1 MTMLA
6 DHAGR
11 VIRVLVADD
20 SAVMR
25 SALSRLLQSD
35 KDIKV
40 VGVAKDGLNAV
51 QQVGALDPDVV
62 TLDVEMPVMNGLE
75 ALQRIMRDCPR
86 PVIMFSSLTAEGA
99 EATFD
104 ALALGAFDY
113 LPKPAGYSSA
123 AAVGNELIAKVKAA
137 YASRV
142 RRAAIGVRASPLAQS
157 PPRPRTAQASAD
169 ISLVAVGCSTGG
181 PAALQRILPLLPG
194 DFPVPLLVV
203 QHMPPG
209 FTGPFA
215 RRLDGLC
222 QLRVQEASQGQP
234 LEPNTVSIAPAGWQI
249 TVHRRS
255 AKLAVN
261 LSKEPAGMLHM
272 PSVDV
277 MMLSVAETCG
287 SHALGVILT
296 GMGSDGEH
304 GMRALYACGAMT
316 IGQDERS
323 CAVYGMPRA
332 CAEQGTLR
340 RVLSLDAIPIE
351 LVAVANTLVK
361 RAGK

>member
-1 MTMLA
+1 MTIFT
-6 DHAGR
+6 DHSGR
-11 VIRVLVADD
+11 RIRVLVADD

-25 SALSRLLQSD
+25 SALSRLLESD
-35 KDIKV
+35 KDIHV

-51 QQVGALDPDVV
+51 QQVAALDPDVV
-62 TLDVEMPVMNGLE
+62 TLDLEMPVMNGLE
-75 ALQRIMRDCPR
+75 ALQRIMRDYPR
-86 PVIMFSSLTAEGA
+86 PVIMFSSLTVEGA

-104 ALALGAFDY
+104 ALSLGAFDY
-113 LPKPAGYSSA
+113 VPKPSGYAAST
-123 AAVGNELIAKVKAA
+123 AAVRDELIAKIKAA

-142 RRAAIGVRASPLAQS
+142 RRAAIAVHTSSVVPSLPKPRAV
-157 PPRPRTAQASAD
+157 QAPGSVA
-169 ISLVAVGCSTGG
+169 LVCVGCSTGG
-181 PAALQRILPLLPG
+181 PAALQRILPVLPG

-222 QLRVQEASQGQP
+222 QVQVQEASQGQP
-234 LEPNTVSIAPAGWQI
+234 LAPHTVLIAPAGWQT
-249 TVHRRS
+249 TVHRKGS
-255 AKLAVN
+255 QLAVG
-261 LSKEPAGMLHM
+261 LSKEPGGTLHM

-277 MMLSVAETCG
+277 MMLSVAEACG
-287 SHALGVILT
+287 SRAVGVILT

-304 GMRALYACGAMT
+304 GMQALYARGALT

-332 CAEQGTLR
+332 CAEQGILHRILPLQEIPRELLR
-340 RVLSLDAIPIE
+340 
-351 LVAVANTLVK
+351 AVSSQPV
-361 RAGK
+361 R

>member
-1 MTMLA
+1 MTMHG
-6 DHAGR
+6 DHSGQ

-25 SALSRLLQSD
+25 SAIRRLLQSD
-35 KDIKV
+35 RNIKV
-40 VGVAKDGLNAV
+40 VGLAKDGLNAV
-51 QQVGALDPDVV
+51 QQVAALDPDVV
-62 TLDVEMPVMNGLE
+62 TLDVEMPVMNGIE
-75 ALQRIMRDCPR
+75 ALERIMRDHPR
-86 PVIMFSSLTAEGA
+86 PVIMFSSLTAESA
-99 EATFD
+99 EATLD

-113 LPKPAGYSSA
+113 VTKPAGAASA
-123 AAVGNELIAKVKAA
+123 ATVGDELIATVKAA
-137 YASRV
+137 YASLV
-142 RRAAIGVRASPLAQS
+142 RPAAIGTHAFPSARPQAT
-157 PPRPRTAQASAD
+157 PRIAAASAC

-181 PAALQRILPLLPG
+181 PAALQRILPMLPG
-194 DFPVPLLVV
+194 DFPVPVLVV

-222 QLRVQEASQGQP
+222 QLRILEASQGQL
-234 LEPNTVSIAPAGWQI
+234 LEPKTVSIAPAGWQI
-249 TVHRRS
+249 TVHRRGT
-255 AKLAVN
+255 KLAVN

-277 MMLSVAETCG
+277 MMLSVAEACG

-296 GMGSDGEH
+296 GMGSDGEQ
-304 GMRALYACGAMT
+304 GTRALYLCGATT
-316 IGQDERS
+316 IGQDEHS

-340 RVLSLDAIPIE
+340 KILSLDAIPSE
-351 LVAVANTLVK
+351 LVALTSPLVK
-361 RAGK
+361 QGSK

>member
-1 MTMLA
+1 MQGN
-6 DHAGR
+6 HSGR

-25 SALSRLLQSD
+25 SAISRVLQSD
-35 KDIKV
+35 KCIKV
-40 VGVAKDGLNAV
+40 VGLAKDGLNAV
-51 QQVGALDPDVV
+51 QQVAALDPDVV
-62 TLDVEMPVMNGLE
+62 TLDVEMPVMNGIE
-75 ALQRIMRDCPR
+75 ALARIMRGHPR

-99 EATFD
+99 EATLD

-113 LPKPAGYSSA
+113 VPKPAGYASA
-123 AAVGNELIAKVKAA
+123 ATVGDELIAKVKAA
-137 YASRV
+137 YASR
-142 RRAAIGVRASPLAQS
+142 RPGALTSLHPSPSIRGQ
-157 PPRPRTAQASAD
+157 PRPAPAKGE

-181 PAALQRILPLLPG
+181 PAALQRILPMLPG
-194 DFPVPLLVV
+194 DFPVPVLIV

-222 QLRVQEASQGQP
+222 QLRIQEASPDQP
-234 LEPNTVSIAPAGWQI
+234 LEPGTVSIAPAGWQI
-249 TVHRRS
+249 TVHRRGS
-255 AKLAVN
+255 KLAGS
-261 LSKEPAGMLHM
+261 LSKEPVGMFHM

-304 GMRALYACGAMT
+304 GMRALHACGAMT
-316 IGQDERS
+316 IGQDEHS

-340 RVLSLDAIPIE
+340 KVLPLDAIPIE
-351 LVAVANTLVK
+351 LVAL
-361 RAGK
+361 AGPLFKQGSK

>member
-6 DHAGR
+6 DHTGR
-11 VIRVLVADD
+11 RIRVLVADD

-25 SALSRLLQSD
+25 SALSRLLASD
-35 KDIKV
+35 KDIQV

-51 QQVGALDPDVV
+51 QQVAALDPDVV

-75 ALQRIMRDCPR
+75 ALQRIMRDHPR
-86 PVIMFSSLTAEGA
+86 PVIMFSALTAEGA
-99 EATFD
+99 EATLD

-113 LPKPAGYSSA
+113 VPKPAGYA
-123 AAVGNELIAKVKAA
+123 AATGVRDELIAKVKAA

-142 RRAAIGVRASPLAQS
+142 RRMAISLQPSSAQS
-157 PPRPRTAQASAD
+157 PPRTRPAQTQENV
-169 ISLVAVGCSTGG
+169 SLVCVGCSTGG
-181 PAALQRILPLLPG
+181 PAALQRILPVLPG
-194 DFPVPLLVV
+194 DFPVPVVVV

-222 QLRVQEASQGQP
+222 QLRVQEASPGQP
-234 LEPNTVSIAPAGWQI
+234 LEPHTVSIAPAGWQI
-249 TVHRRS
+249 TVHRRG
-255 AKLAVN
+255 AHLAVA

-277 MMLSVAETCG
+277 MMLSAAEACG
-287 SHALGVILT
+287 SHAVGVIMT

-304 GMRALYACGAMT
+304 GMHALHSCGAFT

-332 CAEQGTLR
+332 CAEQGTLHR
-340 RVLSLDAIPIE
+340 ILPLDEIPRELLRAVSLQPA
-351 LVAVANTLVK
+351 
-361 RAGK
+361 R

>member
-1 MTMLA
+1 MTMRA
-6 DHAGR
+6 NHSGQE
-11 VIRVLVADD
+11 IRVLIADD

-35 KDIKV
+35 SEIKV
-40 VGVAKDGLNAV
+40 VGLAKDGLNAI

-62 TLDVEMPVMNGLE
+62 TLDVEMPVMNGIE
-75 ALQRIMRDCPR
+75 ALERIMRDHPR

-99 EATFD
+99 EATLD

-113 LPKPAGYSSA
+113 VPKPAGYASA
-123 AAVGNELIAKVKAA
+123 AAVAHELIAKVKAA

-142 RRAAIGVRASPLAQS
+142 RNAATGITSTAVRPQATPGIAAASS
-157 PPRPRTAQASAD
+157 N

-181 PAALQRILPLLPG
+181 PAALQRILPMLPG
-194 DFPVPLLVV
+194 DFPVPVLVV
-203 QHMPPG
+203 QHMPTG

-215 RRLDGLC
+215 HRLDGLC
-222 QLRVQEASQGQP
+222 QLRIQEASQNQP
-234 LEPNTVSIAPAGWQI
+234 LEPGTVLIAPAGWQA
-249 TVHRRS
+249 TVHRRGS
-255 AKLAVN
+255 KLAVN

-277 MMLSVAETCG
+277 MMLSVAEVCG

-304 GMRALYACGAMT
+304 GMRALYSCGAMT

-340 RVLSLDAIPIE
+340 KILSLDAIPIE
-351 LVAVANTLVK
+351 LVALTSTLVK
-361 RAGK
+361 QASK

>member
-104 ALALGAFDY
+104 ALALG
-113 LPKPAGYSSA
+113 LSTMSPNPPAT
-123 AAVGNELIAKVKAA
+123 
-137 YASRV
+137 
-142 RRAAIGVRASPLAQS
+142 RR
-157 PPRPRTAQASAD
+157 RPRS
-169 ISLVAVGCSTGG
+169 
-181 PAALQRILPLLPG
+181 
-194 DFPVPLLVV
+194 
-203 QHMPPG
+203 
-209 FTGPFA
+209 
-215 RRLDGLC
+215 
-222 QLRVQEASQGQP
+222 
-234 LEPNTVSIAPAGWQI
+234 
-249 TVHRRS
+249 
-255 AKLAVN
+255 
-261 LSKEPAGMLHM
+261 GM
-272 PSVDV
+272 
-277 MMLSVAETCG
+277 
-287 SHALGVILT
+287 
-296 GMGSDGEH
+296 
-304 GMRALYACGAMT
+304 
-316 IGQDERS
+316 
-323 CAVYGMPRA
+323 
-332 CAEQGTLR
+332 
-340 RVLSLDAIPIE
+340 
-351 LVAVANTLVK
+351 N
-361 RAGK
+361 

>member
-1 MTMLA
+1 MTILV

-113 LPKPAGYSSA
+113 VPKPAGYSSA

-157 PPRPRTAQASAD
+157 PPKPRNAQAQAN

-215 RRLDGLC
+215 RRGLC
-222 QLRVQEASQGQP
+222 QLRVQEASQGQA

-255 AKLAVN
+255 SKLAVN

>member
-1 MTMLA
+1 MTMQA
-6 DHAGR
+6 R
-11 VIRVLVADD
+11 QVIRVLVADD

-35 KDIKV
+35 KNIKV
-40 VGVAKDGLNAV
+40 VGVAKNGLNAV

-75 ALQRIMRDCPR
+75 ALAQIMRDHPR

-99 EATFD
+99 EATLD

-113 LPKPAGYSSA
+113 MAKPADSASA
-123 AAVGNELIAKVKAA
+123 AAVGEELIAKVKAA
-137 YASRV
+137 HASRV
-142 RRAAIGVRASPLAQS
+142 RRANTAGQVSTSVKLPLRPQVTTASS
-157 PPRPRTAQASAD
+157 N

-181 PAALQRILPLLPG
+181 PAALQRILPMLPG
-194 DFPVPLLVV
+194 DFPVPLLIV

-222 QLRVQEASQGQP
+222 QLRIQEASQGQP
-234 LEPNTVSIAPAGWQI
+234 LERNTVSIAPAGWQI
-249 TVHRRS
+249 TVHSRGSR
-255 AKLAVN
+255 LVVN

-277 MMLSVAETCG
+277 MMLSVAEACG
-287 SHALGVILT
+287 SRALGVILT

-304 GMRALYACGAMT
+304 GMRALYSCGAMT

-340 RVLSLDAIPIE
+340 KVLPLDAIPIE
-351 LVAVANTLVK
+351 LVALAETLVK
-361 RAGK
+361 KASK

>member
-1 MTMLA
+1 MTILA
-6 DHAGR
+6 DHTRR

-75 ALQRIMRDCPR
+75 ALQRIMRECPR

-113 LPKPAGYSSA
+113 VPKPVGYASA
-123 AAVGNELIAKVKAA
+123 AAVGDELIAKVKAA

-142 RRAAIGVRASPLAQS
+142 RHMPIGAHASLLAQPAPKPRIVQ
-157 PPRPRTAQASAD
+157 PPAN

-222 QLRVQEASQGQP
+222 GLRVKEAAQGQP
-234 LEPNTVSIAPAGWQI
+234 LEPHTVSIAPAGWQT
-249 TVHRRS
+249 TVLRKG
-255 AKLAVN
+255 ATLAVS

-277 MMLSVAETCG
+277 MMLSVADTCG
-287 SHALGVILT
+287 RHALGVILT
-296 GMGSDGEH
+296 GMGADGEH
-304 GMRALYACGAMT
+304 GMRALYSCGAMT

-332 CAEQGTLR
+332 CAEQDTLR
-340 RVLSLDAIPIE
+340 KVLPLDAIPIE
-351 LVAVANTLVK
+351 LVALANNLVK
-361 RAGK
+361 QAGR